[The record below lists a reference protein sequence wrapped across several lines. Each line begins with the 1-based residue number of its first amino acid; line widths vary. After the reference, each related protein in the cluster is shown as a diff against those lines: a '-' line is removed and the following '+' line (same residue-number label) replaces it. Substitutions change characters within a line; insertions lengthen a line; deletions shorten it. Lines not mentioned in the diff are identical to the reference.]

1 MLIRRLDETTTPEQP
16 LFRQSYL
23 EYPED
28 LKSMKNSL
36 RKILNNI
43 AQNGEVP
50 EDVTWSEVIRLLE
63 FMIIEESQSFK
74 ERSGYVVPK
83 EDEEG
88 YDSFDQNLEVLIT
101 LLGGFREKPPFTLQR
116 ICELVVSGRDIYAQ
130 THHFMF
136 ALEKCLNISLGVS

>member
-1 MLIRRLDETTTPEQP
+1 MP
-16 LFRQSYL
+16 LFRQSHL

-28 LKSMKNSL
+28 IKSLKNSL
-36 RKILNNI
+36 RQILHNI
-43 AQNGEVP
+43 SQTGELP

-63 FMIIEESQSFK
+63 FMIIEECQTFK
-74 ERSGYVVPK
+74 DKFGYRVPL

-88 YDSFDQNLEVLIT
+88 YDSFEQNLEILVT

-116 ICELVVSGRDIYAQ
+116 ICELVVSGKEIYNK

-136 ALEKCLNISLGVS
+136 ALEKCLNISLGSS

>member
-1 MLIRRLDETTTPEQP
+1 
-16 LFRQSYL
+16 
-23 EYPED
+23 
-28 LKSMKNSL
+28 L

-63 FMIIEESQSFK
+63 FMIIEECQTFK
-74 ERSGYVVPK
+74 DKSGYRAP
-83 EDEEG
+83 EDEHC
-88 YDSFDQNLEVLIT
+88 YDSFEQNLEVIIT

-116 ICELVVSGRDIYAQ
+116 ICELIVSGKDIYSH